1 MKHKIAFGLAAVG
14 LVGTFLGAS
23 GLDAEGQAGNLAF
36 LITAI
41 SLGIMGLGLLLE
53 KKNKKSVPPS
63 TITRSKPMT

>member
-1 MKHKIAFGLAAVG
+1 MRSKLAFGLAAAG
-14 LVGTFLGAS
+14 LLGTFIGAS

-53 KKNKKSVPPS
+53 RHKKSVPPS
-63 TITRSKPMT
+63 TSTRSHQ